1 MPSIARI
8 GAPDLRCASCPVHH
22 HAVCQALGG
31 LYLDELAGIMTH
43 RRFEA
48 GTEIVH
54 QGETSHLFGII
65 ASGVV
70 KLTRLLPDGRQ
81 HIVCLLS
88 ETDCIGD
95 VFSSQSHDNAM
106 CVTDVELCCFHRTQF
121 DDIVKSHPTLGHHL
135 LQRVTMDLEEAR
147 QWLTALGRKNSL
159 EKVAMFLLWLWIEEH
174 DHCAHA
180 PKLANDLVLHF
191 PFSREEIADFL
202 GLTIETVSRNI
213 SRLDADGVIML
224 VNAKCIEIRHLDRL
238 RQIAESDF

>member
-22 HAVCQALGG
+22 HAVCEALGG

-135 LQRVTMDLEEAR
+135 LQTGNGRPGRSAAVVNRAGPQEVLSKKLRCFCCMAVESKSMN
-147 QWLTALGRKNSL
+147 TACTR
-159 EKVAMFLLWLWIEEH
+159 A
-174 DHCAHA
+174 
-180 PKLANDLVLHF
+180 
-191 PFSREEIADFL
+191 
-202 GLTIETVSRNI
+202 
-213 SRLDADGVIML
+213 
-224 VNAKCIEIRHLDRL
+224 
-238 RQIAESDF
+238 

>member
-1 MPSIARI
+1 MPSTAEI
-8 GAPDLRCASCPVHH
+8 GVPDLRCGSCPVHH

-43 RRFEA
+43 RHFAA

-70 KLTRLLPDGRQ
+70 KLTRSLSDGRQ
-81 HIVCLLS
+81 QIVCLLS

-95 VFSSQSHDNAM
+95 VFSSLSHDNAM
-106 CVTDVELCCFHRTQF
+106 CVTDVELCCFHRKQF
-121 DDIVKSHPTLGHHL
+121 DEIIKTHPILGHHL
-135 LQRVTMDLEEAR
+135 LRRVTLDLEEAR
-147 QWLTALGRKNSL
+147 QWLTALGRKNSF

-174 DHCAHA
+174 EHCLHA
-180 PKLANDLVLHF
+180 PKPANDLVLHF

-213 SRLDADGVIML
+213 SKLDADGVIML
-224 VNAKCIEIRHLDRL
+224 VNAKCIEIRHLNRL
-238 RQIAESDF
+238 RQIAESDI

>member
-1 MPSIARI
+1 MPSTARI
-8 GAPDLRCASCPVHH
+8 EQPDLRCASCPVHH

-43 RRFEA
+43 RHFAA

-95 VFSSQSHDNAM
+95 VFSSESHDNAM
-106 CVTDVELCCFHRTQF
+106 CVTDVDLCCFHRKRF

-135 LQRVTMDLEEAR
+135 LQRVTVDLEEAR
-147 QWLTALGRKNSL
+147 QWLTALARKNAV
-159 EKVAMFLLWLWIEEH
+159 EKVAMFLVWLWNEEH
-174 DHCAHA
+174 EHCLHA
-180 PKLANDLVLHF
+180 PKRANDLLLHI

-202 GLTIETVSRNI
+202 GLTLETVSRCI
-213 SRLDADGVIML
+213 SKLDVDGVITL
-224 VNAKCIEIRHLDRL
+224 INAKCIEIRDLDRL
-238 RQIAESDF
+238 RRIARSEI